1 MIIEMSTKQCSFQ
14 FFVVCTHLRH
24 SYDIA
29 VGVLDGHAE
38 QRLRPVARQGV
49 DVMVESIVLETRKKN
64 GLKASDRIKS
74 T

>member
-1 MIIEMSTKQCSFQ
+1 
-14 FFVVCTHLRH
+14 LRH

-49 DVMVESIVLETRKKN
+49 DVMVESIVLETRKK
-64 GLKASDRIKS
+64 KMV
-74 T
+74 